1 MSLQSGLS
9 AGISNLGSR
18 LGLPEFKI
26 SEFVAGDS
34 GNAGALNYSSPVNT
48 ALQQDRTFSGDQG
61 TFPQTTQALGSQLQ
75 TVQTPTPTNNNVD
88 LKDPNTNPGDN
99 FFWDSADGWKQITD
113 SLEPNNAEIDASFN
127 PIFDVFNQAESNL
140 REQQPGL
147 IGEAEAQAQ
156 ASRGLLQ
163 GQRTTADA
171 QLGTQT
177 QETQQRQQQGTAQQR
192 QILQELGQANQARFG
207 GASSAGQAAS
217 EIQGREFQ
225 RGVAGINQG
234 AQQAF
239 QQINLK
245 KQEVERDYTQG
256 LQQLEVN
263 RQQAVNGINRTF
275 QDRLLEIES
284 QRAQTKQAKS
294 QARMS
299 AVADL
304 RNAAF
309 QINIQK
315 AQFEHDLRLQA
326 QQNVSF
332 LDNAAQQFLGS
343 QQGGQQA
350 SNQFA
355 NFQPQGISSVQGGQS
370 AGPQQ
375 FTGSI
380 NDDDLRGRIAGSSA
394 TDPRFQNFQGGF

>member
-34 GNAGALNYSSPVNT
+34 GNAGALNYNNPVNT

-75 TVQTPTPTNNNVD
+75 TVQTPTPTNNDVN

-99 FFWDSADGWKQITD
+99 FFWDAADGWKQITD

-326 QQNVSF
+326 QQNTSF

-343 QQGGQQA
+343 QQDGQQA

-375 FTGSI
+375 LTGSI
-380 NDDDLRGRIAGSSA
+380 NDDDLRGSIAGSSMMM
-394 TDPRFQNFQGGF
+394 T